1 MKGYEENFCN
11 GEKLN
16 LYEVN
21 KRCERFFVLHCEG
34 VFKTRRKI
42 FKLTYLWTIS
52 LCDGCWRGQI
62 CSVLSE
68 VKSSVCEMVIFVAIA
83 SYRRWSH
90 IRHRNEWVMATIEYR
105 SSPDF
110 EPISPT
116 VYIRVSSLF
125 DIRTTSYWVQHTP
138 KCHFCR
144 SCRDITEDDKH
155 FTIISRWRVIKT
167 IKIFPCRNILTS
179 VIDVSW
185 KLRGKIFT
193 VKTDYLNQQIIP
205 GRSEDTMFGVLAAIL
220 QKLLNISK

>member
-1 MKGYEENFCN
+1 MERYEDNFCN
-11 GEKLN
+11 EEKLN

-21 KRCERFFVLHCEG
+21 KRCERFFVLYCEG

-42 FKLTYLWTIS
+42 FKLTCLWTIS
-52 LCDGCWRGQI
+52 LCDGCWRSQI

-90 IRHRNEWVMATIEYR
+90 IRHRNEWVMAIIECR

-125 DIRTTSYWVQHTP
+125 DIRTTSYWVQHRP

-144 SCRDITEDDKH
+144 SCRDTTEDDKH
-155 FTIISRWRVIKT
+155 FTIISR
-167 IKIFPCRNILTS
+167 
-179 VIDVSW
+179 
-185 KLRGKIFT
+185 
-193 VKTDYLNQQIIP
+193 
-205 GRSEDTMFGVLAAIL
+205 
-220 QKLLNISK
+220 

>member
-1 MKGYEENFCN
+1 MKGYEEYFCN

-34 VFKTRRKI
+34 VFKTRRKF
-42 FKLTYLWTIS
+42 FKLTCLWTIS
-52 LCDGCWRGQI
+52 LCDVEVGQI
-62 CSVLSE
+62 CSILSE

-90 IRHRNEWVMATIEYR
+90 IRHRNEWVMVTIECR

-110 EPISPT
+110 EPISTT

-144 SCRDITEDDKH
+144 SYRDTTEDDKH

-185 KLRGKIFT
+185 KLRGQIFT
-193 VKTDYLNQQIIP
+193 V
-205 GRSEDTMFGVLAAIL
+205 
-220 QKLLNISK
+220 

>member
-1 MKGYEENFCN
+1 MKWINAAKGFLSCIARAYLKRGENF
-11 GEKLN
+11 LN
-16 LYEVN
+16 WHACGLSRCVMDVEV
-21 KRCERFFVLHCEG
+21 
-34 VFKTRRKI
+34 
-42 FKLTYLWTIS
+42 
-52 LCDGCWRGQI
+52 GQI

-90 IRHRNEWVMATIEYR
+90 IRHRNEWVMATIECR
-105 SSPDF
+105 SSPEF

-144 SCRDITEDDKH
+144 SCRDTTEDDKH
-155 FTIISRWRVIKT
+155 FTVISRWRVIKT

-193 VKTDYLNQQIIP
+193 VKRKHFT
-205 GRSEDTMFGVLAAIL
+205 TW
-220 QKLLNISK
+220 ISKLFPVDPKIQFLEFLPWY

>member
-1 MKGYEENFCN
+1 MY
-11 GEKLN
+11 
-16 LYEVN
+16 
-21 KRCERFFVLHCEG
+21 
-34 VFKTRRKI
+34 
-42 FKLTYLWTIS
+42 
-52 LCDGCWRGQI
+52 
-62 CSVLSE
+62 
-68 VKSSVCEMVIFVAIA
+68 VKWSFFVAIA

-90 IRHRNEWVMATIEYR
+90 IRHRNEWVMVTIECR

-125 DIRTTSYWVQHTP
+125 EIRTTSYWVQHTP

-144 SCRDITEDDKH
+144 SCRDTTEDENH

-193 VKTDYLNQQIIP
+193 VKRKHFTTL
-205 GRSEDTMFGVLAAIL
+205 
-220 QKLLNISK
+220 ISKLFPVDPKIQFLEFLLLRDTTKGVKHLEITSQSRLRRVLFPKSE

>member
-1 MKGYEENFCN
+1 MYVKWSF
-11 GEKLN
+11 
-16 LYEVN
+16 
-21 KRCERFFVLHCEG
+21 
-34 VFKTRRKI
+34 
-42 FKLTYLWTIS
+42 LW
-52 LCDGCWRGQI
+52 L
-62 CSVLSE
+62 
-68 VKSSVCEMVIFVAIA
+68 A

-90 IRHRNEWVMATIEYR
+90 IRHRNEWVMATIECR

-116 VYIRVSSLF
+116 VDIRVSSLF

-144 SCRDITEDDKH
+144 SCRDTTEDDKH

-193 VKTDYLNQQIIP
+193 VKTDYLNQQLIP
-205 GRSEDTMFGVLAAIL
+205 GRSEDTMFGFLAVIL

>member
-1 MKGYEENFCN
+1 M
-11 GEKLN
+11 
-16 LYEVN
+16 N
-21 KRCERFFVLHCEG
+21 KRYERFFVLHCES
-34 VFKTRRKI
+34 VFKTRRK
-42 FKLTYLWTIS
+42 FLKLTCLWTIS
-52 LCDGCWRGQI
+52 LCDVEVGQI

-90 IRHRNEWVMATIEYR
+90 IRHRNEWVMATIECR

-110 EPISPT
+110 EPISLT

-144 SCRDITEDDKH
+144 SCRDTTEDDKH
-155 FTIISRWRVIKT
+155 FTIISRWRVIL
-167 IKIFPCRNILTS
+167 PCRNILTS

-193 VKTDYLNQQIIP
+193 VKRKHFT
-205 GRSEDTMFGVLAAIL
+205 TW
-220 QKLLNISK
+220 ISKLFPVDPKIQFLEFLPWY